1 MKAVVQRVLSAKVEV
16 NNQTIGAIEAGLL
29 VLLGVENRDTSAQVQ
44 WLAEKIGHLRIFE
57 DGQGKMNDSI
67 KDTAG
72 SILIVSQ
79 FTLLADCR
87 RGRRPAFTDA
97 ADPELANRLYIE
109 FQEAVR
115 GLGISIE
122 TGKFGADMQVTLVN
136 DGPVTIILEKS
147 PERD

>member
-1 MKAVVQRVLSAKVEV
+1 MKAVIQRVQSAKVEV
-16 NNQTIGAIEAGLL
+16 DNQTIGAIEAGLL
-29 VLLGVENRDTSAQVQ
+29 VLLGVENGDTPAEVQ

-57 DGQGKMNDSI
+57 DAKGKMNDSV

-97 ADPELANRLYIE
+97 ADPELANRLYIA
-109 FQEAVR
+109 FQEALK

-147 PERD
+147 PNQK

>member
-1 MKAVVQRVLSAKVEV
+1 MKAVIQRVQSAKVEV
-16 NNQTIGAIEAGLL
+16 DNQTIGAIEAGLL
-29 VLLGVENRDTSAQVQ
+29 VLLGVENGDTPAEVQ

-57 DGQGKMNDSI
+57 DAEGKMNDSV

-97 ADPELANRLYIE
+97 AEPELANRLYID
-109 FQEAVR
+109 FQEALKS
-115 GLGISIE
+115 LGISIE

-147 PERD
+147 PNQK

>member
-1 MKAVVQRVLSAKVEV
+1 MKAVIQRVQSAKVEV
-16 NNQTIGAIEAGLL
+16 DNQTIGAIEAGLL
-29 VLLGVENRDTSAQVQ
+29 VLLGVENGDTPAEVQ
-44 WLAEKIGHLRIFE
+44 WLADKIGHLRIFE
-57 DGQGKMNDSI
+57 DAKGKMNDSV

-97 ADPELANRLYIE
+97 AEPELANRLYID
-109 FQEAVR
+109 FQEALKS
-115 GLGISIE
+115 LGISIE

-147 PERD
+147 PNEK

>member
-1 MKAVVQRVLSAKVEV
+1 MKAVIQRVQSAKVEV
-16 NNQTIGAIEAGLL
+16 DNQTIGAIEAGLL
-29 VLLGVENRDTSAQVQ
+29 VLLGVENGDTPAEVQ

-57 DGQGKMNDSI
+57 DAEGKMNDSV

-97 ADPELANRLYIE
+97 ADPELANRLYID
-109 FQEAVR
+109 FQEALK

-147 PERD
+147 PNQK

>member
-1 MKAVVQRVLSAKVEV
+1 MKAVIQRVQSAKVEV
-16 NNQTIGAIEAGLL
+16 DNETIGAIEAGLL
-29 VLLGVENRDTSAQVQ
+29 VLLGVENGDTPAEVQ

-57 DGQGKMNDSI
+57 DAEGKMNDSV
-67 KDTAG
+67 KDTSG

-97 ADPELANRLYIE
+97 ADPELANRLYID
-109 FQEAVR
+109 FQEALK

-147 PERD
+147 PNQK

>member
-1 MKAVVQRVLSAKVEV
+1 MACR
-16 NNQTIGAIEAGLL
+16 
-29 VLLGVENRDTSAQVQ
+29 
-44 WLAEKIGHLRIFE
+44 KIGHLRIFE
-57 DGQGKMNDSI
+57 DAAGKMNDSV

-97 ADPELANRLYIE
+97 AEPELANRLYID
-109 FQEAVR
+109 FQEALKS
-115 GLGISIE
+115 LGISIE

-147 PERD
+147 PNEK

>member
-1 MKAVVQRVLSAKVEV
+1 MKAVIQRVQSAKVEV
-16 NNQTIGAIEAGLL
+16 DNQTIGAIEAGLL
-29 VLLGVENRDTSAQVQ
+29 VLLGVENGDTPAEVQ

-57 DGQGKMNDSI
+57 DAAGKMNDSV

-97 ADPELANRLYIE
+97 AEPELANRLYID
-109 FQEAVR
+109 FQEALKS
-115 GLGISIE
+115 LGISIE
-122 TGKFGADMQVTLVN
+122 TGKCGADMQVTLVN

-147 PERD
+147 PNEK

>member
-147 PERD
+147 PNEK

>member
-1 MKAVVQRVLSAKVEV
+1 MKAVIQRVQSAKVEV
-16 NNQTIGAIEAGLL
+16 DNQTIGAIEAGLL
-29 VLLGVENRDTSAQVQ
+29 VLLGVENGDTPAEVQ

-57 DGQGKMNDSI
+57 DAKGKMNDSV

-97 ADPELANRLYIE
+97 ADPELANRLYIA
-109 FQEAVR
+109 FQEALK

-122 TGKFGADMQVTLVN
+122 TGKFGADMRVTLVN
-136 DGPVTIILEKS
+136 DGPVTIILERS
-147 PERD
+147 PNQK

>member
-1 MKAVVQRVLSAKVEV
+1 MKAVIQRVQSAKVEV
-16 NNQTIGAIEAGLL
+16 DNQTIGAIEAGLL
-29 VLLGVENRDTSAQVQ
+29 VLLGVENGDTPAEVQ

-57 DGQGKMNDSI
+57 DAKGKMNDSV

-72 SILIVSQ
+72 SILIISQ

-97 ADPELANRLYIE
+97 ADPELANRLYIA
-109 FQEAVR
+109 FQEALK

-136 DGPVTIILEKS
+136 DGPVTIILERS
-147 PERD
+147 PNQK

>member
-1 MKAVVQRVLSAKVEV
+1 MKAVIQRVQSAKVEV
-16 NNQTIGAIEAGLL
+16 DNQTIGAIEAGLL
-29 VLLGVENRDTSAQVQ
+29 VLLGVENGDTPAEVQ

-57 DGQGKMNDSI
+57 DAKGKMNDSV

-97 ADPELANRLYIE
+97 ADPELANRLYIA
-109 FQEAVR
+109 FQEALK

-136 DGPVTIILEKS
+136 DGPVTIILERS
-147 PERD
+147 PNQK

>member
-29 VLLGVENRDTSAQVQ
+29 VLLGVENGDTSAQVQ

>member
-1 MKAVVQRVLSAKVEV
+1 MKAVIQRVQSAKVEV
-16 NNQTIGAIEAGLL
+16 DNQTIGAIEAGLL
-29 VLLGVENRDTSAQVQ
+29 VLLGVENGDTPAEVQ

-57 DGQGKMNDSI
+57 DAEGKMNDSV

-97 ADPELANRLYIE
+97 AEPELANRLYID
-109 FQEAVR
+109 FQEALKS
-115 GLGISIE
+115 LGISIE

-147 PERD
+147 PNEK

>member
-1 MKAVVQRVLSAKVEV
+1 MKAVIQRVQSAKVEV
-16 NNQTIGAIEAGLL
+16 DKQTIGAIEAGLL
-29 VLLGVENRDTSAQVQ
+29 VLLGVENGDTPAEVQ

-57 DGQGKMNDSI
+57 DAKGKMNDSV

-97 ADPELANRLYIE
+97 AEPELANRLYID
-109 FQEAVR
+109 FQEALK

-147 PERD
+147 PNQN

>member
-1 MKAVVQRVLSAKVEV
+1 MKAVIQRVQSAKVEV
-16 NNQTIGAIEAGLL
+16 DNQTIGAIEAGLL
-29 VLLGVENRDTSAQVQ
+29 VLLGVENGDTPAEVQ

-57 DGQGKMNDSI
+57 DAEGKMNDSV

-97 ADPELANRLYIE
+97 AEPELANRLYID
-109 FQEAVR
+109 FQEALK

-147 PERD
+147 PNQK